1 MGKHRPATTPAPAA
15 QPPAPEAT
23 PADTADHVAEPE
35 NMVASIAAADAPD
48 APLPA
53 APTALPDKP
62 ADQPASKADS
72 ATPPA
77 PVICPACAPDLFGD
91 PKAIAARIAELGD
104 PHSRVVAASN
114 RLAKIVQTR
123 FEESLRLEREEN
135 EARWNVQRVQ
145 SVAQGEKEE
154 LRLLKLRLEAIEA
167 AEAKAKAESDA
178 AKKLIPAASGG
189 AAT

>member
-15 QPPAPEAT
+15 QPPAPEAP
-23 PADTADHVAEPE
+23 PADTGDHADKPE
-35 NMVASIAAADAPD
+35 NMVESIAAAD

-77 PVICPACAPDLFGD
+77 PVTSPASAPDLFGD

-114 RLAKIVQTR
+114 RLARIVQRR

-145 SVAQGEKEE
+145 SVAQIEKEE

-167 AEAKAKAESDA
+167 AEAKAKAEADA
-178 AKKLIPAASGG
+178 AKKLAPAADGG
-189 AAT
+189 AAA